1 MNVFFRIGDTL
12 LTPDTTGTI
21 LRGITRDS
29 IIKIAQ
35 NEGIPCEVRRVSV
48 KEVVEALRSGNMK
61 SAFGAGTAATIA
73 HIQSI
78 AYDGIEYQLPAV
90 EERKLTNHI
99 GEVLDDIRRGR
110 RPDPFGWMV
119 SVG

>member
-29 IIKIAQ
+29 IIRIAEM
-35 NEGIPCEVRRVSV
+35 EGIRCEVRRVSV
-48 KEVVEALRSGNMK
+48 DEVVEALRTGNLK

-73 HIQSI
+73 HIRSI
-78 AYDGIEYQLPAV
+78 AHDGIEYRLPAV
-90 EERKLTNHI
+90 EERNLSNHVAT
-99 GEVLDDIRRGR
+99 VLDDIRRGR
-110 RPDPFGWMV
+110 RADPFGWMV
-119 SVG
+119 PVA